1 MKKRN
6 ILTILVL
13 LAFGALL
20 FAGGVKVHV
29 TEDYPQYETGWV
41 SARHFPNPWGEPQ
54 AYSDPDTFTWPPGTL
69 PVIYLYDTDNAIVDT
84 EHYTVTGSAPSQ
96 SPYSHIYLHIDK
108 SQGPNPGEPPYE

>member
-13 LAFGALL
+13 LACSSLL
-20 FAGGVKVHV
+20 FAGGVIVHV

-54 AYSDPDTFTWPPGTL
+54 AYSGPATFTFPPGTL
-69 PVIYLYDTDNAIVDT
+69 PVYYLYNTDAGIVDT
-84 EHYTVTGSAPSQ
+84 ENYTVTGTAPSQ

-108 SQGPNPGEPPYE
+108 SEIPDPGEPGND